1 MARTTTTLNGA
12 VVVDQNTITVTA
24 ATGFAANML
33 VLVDQEVMLVANS
46 YVSGTSIPVLR
57 GREGTQTSAHVTGAN
72 VVVYLP
78 TDIASPVTQTF
89 TTFPVAARG
98 RVVVSVT
105 ATSTL
110 TLPPPGSDLV
120 VVLNGTAAITL
131 TIPVPTTDM
140 DGTMLVILSNGVV
153 AHVPTFTGG
162 LGGVGAGYTALTG
175 AVAAR
180 GVNIIAF
187 ACNGAWIVP
196 SAPAWTGTV
205 TKVTAGIA

>member
-12 VVVDQNTITVTA
+12 VIIDQNTITVTS
-24 ATGFAANML
+24 ATGFVSGML
-33 VLVDQEVMLVANS
+33 VLIDQEVLQVASS

-57 GREGTQTSAHVTGAN
+57 GKEGTQTQAHVTGAN

-78 TDIASPVTQTF
+78 TDSAGVSPQSFVTYPIA
-89 TTFPVAARG
+89 G
-98 RVVVSVT
+98 RSRVLVSVT

-110 TLPPPGSDLV
+110 TLPNPGEDMV
-120 VVLNGTAAITL
+120 VVLNGTNAITL
-131 TIPVPTTDM
+131 TVPVPTTDM
-140 DGTMLVILSNGVV
+140 DGCNLVIMSNGVV

-162 LGGVGAGYTALTG
+162 FGGVGAGYTALTVAVG
-175 AVAAR
+175 AKLCISVY
-180 GVNIIAF
+180 
-187 ACNGAWIVP
+187 ACNGAWMIP